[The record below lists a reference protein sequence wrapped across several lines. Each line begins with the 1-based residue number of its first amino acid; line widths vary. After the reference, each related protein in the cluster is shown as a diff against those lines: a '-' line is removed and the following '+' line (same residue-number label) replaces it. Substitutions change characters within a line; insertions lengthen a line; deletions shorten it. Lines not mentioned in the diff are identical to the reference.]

1 MSVRMLSARKDEE
14 GEDGGGGGSV
24 DFRCGV
30 AVSPVVDWKF
40 YGELNFIVYV
50 MSPPNENAHRFSREF
65 LFRALPWSSVRER
78 ERLHQE
84 QPVGEGAVS
93 DE

>member
-14 GEDGGGGGSV
+14 GEDAGAGGSV

-50 MSPPNENAHRFSREF
+50 MFPPPQKCTSIFQRVPIPSATLVFRPRTRTPTSRAACW
-65 LFRALPWSSVRER
+65 RGR
-78 ERLHQE
+78 
-84 QPVGEGAVS
+84 GE
-93 DE
+93 

>member
-1 MSVRMLSARKDEE
+1 MRMLSARKDEE
-14 GEDGGGGGSV
+14 GEDGGAGGSV

-50 MSPPNENAHRFSREF
+50 MSPPK
-65 LFRALPWSSVRER
+65 
-78 ERLHQE
+78 
-84 QPVGEGAVS
+84 
-93 DE
+93 